1 MVDSLLSIFIQA
13 CKLAIREC
21 IEADIKREKE
31 LAENP
36 DQVSLKGEKK
46 RRNIKLTNCFVV
58 C

>member
-1 MVDSLLSIFIQA
+1 MLFTRNVVDIVSFCLFQA

-36 DQVSLKGEKK
+36 DQVG
-46 RRNIKLTNCFVV
+46 
-58 C
+58 